1 MRRGKKKMNYADN
14 AGKKCD
20 ACKKGVI
27 YYLRQK
33 NGTKELEM
41 IGCTN
46 PKCLG
51 YFEPSTI
58 L

>member
-1 MRRGKKKMNYADN
+1 MNYADN